1 MSEIEIEN
9 DDQPLLTIGIPTYN
23 GEKSIYNTFKSIKN
37 AISNKNEGLIEVVV
51 SDNASTDLTL
61 KIVNNFKNE
70 TSLTIRYFC
79 NDTNLGFDRNV
90 DVIVKHA
97 LGKYVWLLSDDDT
110 IAVNAI
116 DIVIEQLSKGD
127 YALAVI
133 NFDNSIKII
142 SKNIEIFQ
150 SGNSLFEEIKFKN
163 GLISSNIVNR
173 SIWLNLNMSRYF
185 DTEWIHM
192 GYAIEAAIIG
202 KSLFFKKYFV
212 TVSGS
217 SRWGKE
223 GSFIYTGLKLAGLMQ
238 NLKRLGYSRKVQRLG
253 DKVIKD
259 GYYKF
264 IPLAKAEGL
273 KLNSLLL
280 KTLIKYYGTYFS
292 FWCIDFPLLIIPGKF
307 YNLLLKYY
315 RFLKHYQN
323 NKKIVRLKIK

>member
-1 MSEIEIEN
+1 MFEIEN
-9 DDQPLLTIGIPTYN
+9 YNKPLLTIGIPTYN

-61 KIVNNFKNE
+61 KIVNNFQNE

-90 DVIVKHA
+90 DLIVKHA

-127 YALAVI
+127 YVLVVI
-133 NFDNSIKII
+133 NFYNSIKII

-150 SGNSLFEEIKFKN
+150 SGNSLFEKIKFKN

-202 KSLFFKKYFV
+202 SSLFFRKYLV
-212 TVSGS
+212 SVSGS
-217 SRWGKE
+217 SRWGGE
-223 GSFIYTGLKLAGLMQ
+223 GSFIYTGLRLAELMQ
-238 NLKRLGYSRKVQRLG
+238 NLKRIGYSRNVQRLG
-253 DKVIKD
+253 SKVIKD
-259 GYYKF
+259 GYYKL

-273 KLNSLLL
+273 KINSLLL
-280 KTLIKYYGTYFS
+280 KKMIKCYGTYFS
-292 FWCIDFPLLIIPGKF
+292 FWCIDFPLLIIPGRF
-307 YNLLLKYY
+307 YKLLLKYY
-315 RFLKHYQN
+315 RFIKQYGN
-323 NKKIVRLKIK
+323 NKKVSNPKSI